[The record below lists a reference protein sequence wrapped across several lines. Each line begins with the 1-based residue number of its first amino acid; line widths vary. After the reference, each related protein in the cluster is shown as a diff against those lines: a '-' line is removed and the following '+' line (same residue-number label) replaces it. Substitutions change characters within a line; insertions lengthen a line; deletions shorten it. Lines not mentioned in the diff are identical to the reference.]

1 MAAFFSLALGI
12 GRKESKDGALTM
24 NVLGVFRP
32 ILQDFC
38 WTIVMVWFFAL
49 YLQMMAKTNRENTIR
64 KIQQLSQQTMPKGTQ
79 VMLYGSQARGD
90 AREDSDW
97 DILIILDKPKVEQS
111 DHDNIAFPFTML
123 GWELGEAIIPVI
135 YTREEWANSSFMPFY
150 KNVERDKIILQW
162 VWTGEYIA

>member
-1 MAAFFSLALGI
+1 
-12 GRKESKDGALTM
+12 
-24 NVLGVFRP
+24 
-32 ILQDFC
+32 
-38 WTIVMVWFFAL
+38 
-49 YLQMMAKTNRENTIR
+49 MMAKTNRENTIR
-64 KIQQLSQQTMPKGTQ
+64 KIQQLSQQTMPKGAQ

-135 YTREEWANSSFMPFY
+135 YTREEWANSNFMPFY
-150 KNVERDKIILQW
+150 KNVERDKIILQ
-162 VWTGEYIA
+162 

>member
-1 MAAFFSLALGI
+1 
-12 GRKESKDGALTM
+12 
-24 NVLGVFRP
+24 
-32 ILQDFC
+32 
-38 WTIVMVWFFAL
+38 
-49 YLQMMAKTNRENTIR
+49 MMAMTKRENTIR
-64 KIQQLSQQTMPKGTQ
+64 KIQQLSQQTMPKGAQ

-150 KNVERDKIILQW
+150 KNVERDKIILQ
-162 VWTGEYIA
+162 

>member
-1 MAAFFSLALGI
+1 MT
-12 GRKESKDGALTM
+12 K
-24 NVLGVFRP
+24 
-32 ILQDFC
+32 
-38 WTIVMVWFFAL
+38 
-49 YLQMMAKTNRENTIR
+49 RENTIR

-135 YTREEWANSSFMPFY
+135 YTREEWETVVLCLFTRMLNATKSYCNES
-150 KNVERDKIILQW
+150 ERRGTQDCRRS
-162 VWTGEYIA
+162 

>member
-1 MAAFFSLALGI
+1 MT
-12 GRKESKDGALTM
+12 K
-24 NVLGVFRP
+24 
-32 ILQDFC
+32 
-38 WTIVMVWFFAL
+38 
-49 YLQMMAKTNRENTIR
+49 RENTIR

-135 YTREEWANSSFMPFY
+135 YTREGWANSNFMPFY
-150 KNVERDKIILQW
+150 KNVERDKIILQG
-162 VWTGEYIA
+162 V